1 LTSAEWFG
9 GKDKAPQRI
18 SLKPEGMDLLSES
31 QGQVNSSDRTIN
43 KSASS
48 PFIGASQP
56 YNRLAWNAELTGQ
69 TKMKQEEI
77 QKSVSNKLEMN
88 LKLEQDE
95 MEGVDEKEW
104 ND

>member
-1 LTSAEWFG
+1 
-9 GKDKAPQRI
+9 
-18 SLKPEGMDLLSES
+18 
-31 QGQVNSSDRTIN
+31 
-43 KSASS
+43 
-48 PFIGASQP
+48 
-56 YNRLAWNAELTGQ
+56 
-69 TKMKQEEI
+69 MKQEEI